1 MAIHNAH
8 MHETDLIDKLLEVLR
23 EFPDVDAHSSIR
35 GLKRD
40 QGIDVEVEVDF
51 AGKSYVLLVD
61 LKKSVYPRDAQHI
74 LWKWRHFLAVEG
86 AKYRKN
92 KPVPLLAA
100 ESISPGVK
108 QLLKDEKFGY
118 FDSGGSLFIPAP
130 GAYIYVD
137 KPPPR
142 PLKRLVRGLFKGKRA
157 QVLHTLLLRHNE
169 WFGVKKLAELAMVSP
184 ATASETLT
192 ALERF
197 EWISAKGKGPSKE
210 RCLAEPGALLDKW
223 QKQIIADPHRLAYRR
238 YYVPA
243 SRPDELAQYLA
254 HLCEMHHVEYVL
266 TQEIAA
272 QMYAPFLTSVSRVTC
287 RMVPGRAAENVIGEL
302 GARAVSEGA
311 NLNVMETKSQGE
323 FMFKE
328 NLDSMWLASAV
339 QVYLDLLQSGGRA
352 KDMAE
357 HLRRERIGF

>member
-8 MHETDLIDKLLEVLR
+8 MYETDLIDKLLEVLR
-23 EFPDVDAHSSIR
+23 EFPDVDAHSSIS

-40 QGIDVEVEVDF
+40 QGIDVEIEVDF
-51 AGKSYVLLVD
+51 AGKSYVLLVE
-61 LKKSVYPRDAQHI
+61 LKKSVYPRDAQRI
-74 LWKWRHFLAVEG
+74 LWQWRHFLAVEG

-92 KPVPLLAA
+92 EPVPLLAA
-100 ESISPGVK
+100 ESISPGAK

-130 GAYIYVD
+130 GAYIYVE

-142 PLKRLVRGLFKGKRA
+142 PLKRLVGGLFKGKRA

-169 WFGVKKLAELAMVSP
+169 WFGVKELAELAMVSP

-210 RCLAEPGALLDKW
+210 RCLAKPDALLNEW
-223 QKQIIADPHRLAYRR
+223 QKQMTAVPRSLVCRR

-243 SRPDELAQYLA
+243 SKPDELTQRLA
-254 HLCEMHHVEYVL
+254 RLCEMHHVEYAL

-272 QMYAPFLTSVSRVTC
+272 QMYAPLLTSVSRVAC
-287 RMVPGRAAENVIGEL
+287 RMAPGRAAENVIGEL

-311 NLNVMETKSQGE
+311 NLTVIETESQGE

-328 NLDSMWLASAV
+328 NMDSMWLASTV

-357 HLRRERIGF
+357 HLRHERIGF

>member
-1 MAIHNAH
+1 MAMHNAH
-8 MHETDLIDKLLEVLR
+8 MHERDLIGKLLEALR
-23 EFPDVDAHSSIR
+23 ELPDVDAHSSIAR
-35 GLKRD
+35 LKRD
-40 QGIDVEVEVDF
+40 QGIDVEVEIDF
-51 AGKSYVLLVD
+51 AGKSYVLLVE
-61 LKKSVYPRDAQHI
+61 LKKSVYPRDAQRI
-74 LWKWRHFLAVEG
+74 LWKWRHLLAVEG

-142 PLKRLVRGLFKGKRA
+142 PLKRLVGGLFKGKRA
-157 QVLHTLLLRHNE
+157 QVLHALLLRHNE
-169 WFGVKKLAELAMVSP
+169 WFGVKELAELAMVSP

-223 QKQIIADPHRLAYRR
+223 EKQIIAAPHRLVCRR

-243 SRPDELAQYLA
+243 SKPDELTKYLA

-266 TQEIAA
+266 TREIAA

-287 RMVPGRAAENVIGEL
+287 HMAPGRAAENVIGEL
-302 GARAVSEGA
+302 DARAVREGA
-311 NLNVMETKSQGE
+311 NLNVIETESQGA

-328 NLDSMWLASAV
+328 NMDSMWLASAV